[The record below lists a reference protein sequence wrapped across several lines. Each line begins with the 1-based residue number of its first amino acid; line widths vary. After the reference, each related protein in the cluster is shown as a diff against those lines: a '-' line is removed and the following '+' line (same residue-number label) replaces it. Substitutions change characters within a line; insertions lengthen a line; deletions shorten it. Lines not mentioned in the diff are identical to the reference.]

1 MGNFVR
7 GGQLFLHA
15 LRMFHQ
21 VIKPVVLWSFVFW
34 LIVTVMLSY
43 KRLNFI
49 HLGSFLAYFEA
60 CVWKFLFMND
70 IDITIPTAY
79 GEVIRKSGDI
89 THIPMI
95 LDNINYALHVIEVSS
110 IISLGFTSVLAVTII
125 WYLTGHGKEKT
136 STNVIRGSELG
147 EFQKVRNDILT
158 SNNRVSYNAYSIA
171 NMFYPVKGEMKHT
184 VVLGT
189 TGVGKTVLISDIVA
203 QIRERGDRA
212 IIFDTKGC
220 YIEWF
225 YDKARDHILNPYDAR
240 SEKWNILKE
249 ISHPGQIK
257 SIVDAF
263 IPRSYSQDKVWNEA
277 ARVVSATVIE
287 KLYRE
292 KPHLTNKEIA
302 DILLKQDIK
311 SMSKL
316 LKGTY
321 AQSIIDPAASD
332 TAAGVMFNLSTYLNS
347 LGLVDGTKRDSF
359 SIREW
364 ILKDHDDSFLF
375 ISTKTDSEAI
385 TRSLQTAWWE
395 VAFKSML
402 SRERASDK
410 KIWVI
415 LDEFASL
422 QHIPSLLEA
431 MSKTREYGCCF
442 VLGFQNIAQIEQ
454 IYGRDSK
461 TLNSLCNTRCIFK
474 TPDPETARWV
484 SQNIGEQEYNQVNEG
499 LSYGAHQM
507 RDGVSVNKQTM
518 YKSVV
523 LPSEVQNLKDLEL
536 YIQLPGYSFVRTQL
550 KWQAR
555 KIHNLGLVEC
565 ERSYGDGNIDT
576 TTELNQNSQADAK
589 KAMGKS
595 ENKKQSSK
603 KSQEHKTNTNEEN
616 NENKRDEEDNED
628 I

>member
-21 VIKPVVLWSFVFW
+21 VIKPVFIWSFVFW
-34 LIVTVMLSY
+34 LIVTALLSY
-43 KRLNFI
+43 KRLNYI
-49 HLGSFLAYFEA
+49 HMGSVLAYFEA
-60 CVWKFLFMND
+60 CGWKLIFIND
-70 IDITIPTAY
+70 IDITIPTVY
-79 GEVIRKSGDI
+79 GNIIRKSGDVI
-89 THIPMI
+89 HLPII
-95 LDNINYALHVIEVSS
+95 LDNINYTFHVIEISAQ
-110 IISLGFTSVLAVTII
+110 ISLVLTSVLAITIA
-125 WYLTGHGKEKT
+125 WYLAGHGKEKT
-136 STNVIRGSELG
+136 STNIIRGSELG
-147 EFQKVRNDILT
+147 EFKKVRNEILT
-158 SNNRVSYNAYSIA
+158 ANNRAAYNAYSIA

-277 ARVVSATVIE
+277 ARVVSATIID

-292 KPHLTNKEIA
+292 KPHLSNRQIA
-302 DILLKQDIK
+302 DILLKQDVK

-321 AQSIIDPAASD
+321 AQSVIDPAASD
-332 TAAGVMFNLSTYLNS
+332 TAAGVMFNLSTYLNG

-364 ILKDHDDSFLF
+364 VLKDQDDSFLF
-375 ISTKTDSEAI
+375 ISTKSDSEGI

-410 KIWVI
+410 KIWII

-422 QHIPSLLEA
+422 QQIPSLLEA

-474 TPDPETARWV
+474 TPDPETARWA

-550 KWQAR
+550 QWQER
-555 KIHNLGLVEC
+555 NIHNLGLIEC
-565 ERSYGDGNIDT
+565 ERSHKNMKTDT
-576 TTELNQNSQADAK
+576 ATEPNKKVHEGAK
-589 KAMGKS
+589 KTKS
-595 ENKKQSSK
+595 EAENKKQNAESSQIQK
-603 KSQEHKTNTNEEN
+603 VDADKEN
-616 NENKRDEEDNED
+616 DEEYSDD